1 MAHFFRIVFLFMLV
15 AFLAIIAFGLT
26 GCSSAEKAKED
37 NRPPEEI
44 YREAKFEL
52 DRENFEKS
60 SQLFDEIERQF
71 PYSEWSS
78 KAEIMAAYS
87 YFQDEKFDD
96 AIMALDRFI
105 QLHPGNKNTPYAYYL
120 RALCYYYQISDVYR
134 DQKMTLLARDAL
146 AEVVRRFPDSAYA
159 KDARIK
165 YDLTV
170 DHLAGKQMAVGR
182 YYLNQ
187 GLYLAALNRF
197 LTVAAEYQTTTHIE
211 EALYRLTECYS
222 ILGLRKEA
230 VRTAAVL
237 GYNYPDSEWY
247 GMAYKIAEA
256 DKEELAGIKE
266 KEGDTWF
273 GFKF

>member
-1 MAHFFRIVFLFMLV
+1 MGNFFRLVFLFVLI
-15 AFLAIIAFGLT
+15 AIAALFVLGVT
-26 GCSSAEKAKED
+26 SCSSDKVLED

-60 SQLFDEIERQF
+60 ATLFDNIDRLY

-78 KAEIMAAYS
+78 RAEIMAAYS

-120 RALCYYYQISDVYR
+120 RSLCYYYQISDVYR

-146 AEVVRRFPDSAYA
+146 AEVFRRFPNSAYA

-165 YDLTV
+165 YDLTI

-222 ILGLRKEA
+222 ILGLKNDA

-247 GMAYKIAEA
+247 EMAYKIAET
-256 DKEELAGIKE
+256 DKDKLSEIKE
-266 KEGDTWF
+266 KEGNTWF

>member
-1 MAHFFRIVFLFMLV
+1 MANFFRLVFLFVLV
-15 AFLAIIAFGLT
+15 TLLGLAAFSLI
-26 GCSSAEKAKED
+26 GCATKENVED
-37 NRPPEEI
+37 TRPPEEI
-44 YREAKFEL
+44 YTEAKFEM
-52 DRENFEKS
+52 DRENYEKS
-60 SQLFDEIERQF
+60 AKLFDEIERQY

-78 KAEIMAAYS
+78 RAEIMAAYS

-134 DQKMTLLARDAL
+134 DQKMTVLARDAL
-146 AEVVRRFPDSAYA
+146 AEVFRRYPSSKYA
-159 KDARIK
+159 RDARIK

-182 YYLNQ
+182 YYLKQ

-197 LTVAAEYQTTTHIE
+197 LTVAAEYQTTTHVE
-211 EALYRLTECYS
+211 EALYRLTECYT
-222 ILGLRKEA
+222 ILGLKPEA
-230 VRTAAVL
+230 TRTAAVL

-247 GMAYKIAEA
+247 EMAYKLAQT
-256 DKEELAGIKE
+256 DKGSLAAIKE
-266 KEGDTWF
+266 KEGETWL
-273 GFKF
+273 GFHF